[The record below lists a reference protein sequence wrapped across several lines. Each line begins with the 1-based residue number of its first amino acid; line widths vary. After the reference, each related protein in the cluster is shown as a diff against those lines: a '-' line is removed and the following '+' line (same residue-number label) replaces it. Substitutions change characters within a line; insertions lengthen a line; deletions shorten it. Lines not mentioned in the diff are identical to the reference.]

1 MNENSIPDDAEREFS
16 KSLLA
21 GASILG
27 LIVTDKI
34 HELLRA
40 HFRILCRWSKR
51 LNLTTVSKPRDMA
64 ERLYLDSAII
74 TPYLSGAG
82 SLLDVGT
89 GAGFPGLVLRVWNPE
104 LHVTLTEAR
113 RRKVSFLKQA
123 ARQMEIEKNLA
134 IRWERV
140 GWRDTGEGAELARR
154 YDEVVSR
161 ATFPPAEW
169 LNCGAEL
176 VAPGGR
182 LWLYAGQPH
191 GDGDCGQVGDER
203 WLAEHTPRGFSL
215 AEVVRYQL
223 PFAGLERVVVSFR
236 KALDA

>member
-1 MNENSIPDDAEREFS
+1 MNENTVSDDAEREFS
-16 KSLLA
+16 ESLLE
-21 GASILG
+21 GDSILG
-27 LIVTDKI
+27 LVVTDRI

-40 HFRILCRWSKR
+40 HFRILCRWSKK
-51 LNLTTVSKPRDMA
+51 LNLTTVHKPRDMA

-74 TPYLSGAG
+74 APCLPGAG

-89 GAGFPGLVLRVWNPE
+89 GAGFPGLVLRVWHPG
-104 LHVTLTEAR
+104 LHVTLAEAR

-123 ARQMEIEKNLA
+123 VRQMEIDENLA

-140 GWRDTGEGAELARR
+140 GWRDKHDGAPVARG